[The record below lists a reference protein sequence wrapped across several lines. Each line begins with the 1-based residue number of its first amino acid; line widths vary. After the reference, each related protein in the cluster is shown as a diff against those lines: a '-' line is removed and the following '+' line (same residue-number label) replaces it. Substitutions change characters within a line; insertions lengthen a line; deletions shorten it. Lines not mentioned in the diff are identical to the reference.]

1 MQKEKKY
8 KLGLALSG
16 GGAKGFAHIGAIKA
30 MEERGIYPDVI
41 SGTSAGAVVG
51 ALYAAGISPEEMLEH
66 FMKHEVTDFLKFT
79 LPNKAF
85 LKYDGF
91 AKFLKHILPVKNF
104 EDLKIPLHVIASDF
118 DNGKFVDFT
127 SGELVPRIMA
137 SCTLPVIF
145 EPVKIDGVRYVD
157 GGLFKNLPVSPIKDL
172 CQKVMAIN
180 VNPHLIDEHKENMLY
195 VAAKSFQ
202 YVFKAN
208 VVEDIKLCDWI
219 LEIDSVLKYKTF
231 ELKKARE
238 IYEIGYV
245 ETHHALDGIWNENN
259 HFLSDLGKD
268 YFKKKYLDKN
278 EGNIT

>member
-1 MQKEKKY
+1 MATNTKY
-8 KLGLALSG
+8 NLGLALSG

-30 MEERGIYPDVI
+30 MEERGIYPNVI

-91 AKFLKHILPVKNF
+91 AKFLKQILPVKYF

-127 SGELVPRIMA
+127 SGELLPIIMA

-145 EPVKIDGVRYVD
+145 EPVKINGVRYVD
-157 GGLFKNLPVSPIKDL
+157 GGLFKNLPVSPIKGL

-208 VVEDIKLCDWI
+208 VVEDEKLCDWI

-231 ELKKARE
+231 ELKRAKE
-238 IYEIGYV
+238 IYQIGYN
-245 ETHHALDGIWNENN
+245 EMNNALEKAWNNEN
-259 HFLSDLGKD
+259 HFLLESGKD
-268 YFKKKYLDKN
+268 YFKKKYLDN
-278 EGNIT
+278 TI